1 MKKKGLIIST
11 VVMVVV
17 LIASLTT
24 ATYAWFTT
32 ASSTTITGFDLTVNA
47 STAINIGL
55 KKVCTYAADATSDSF
70 VSGSCKYTGTPG
82 QLGGGWTGEVENMSP
97 NIEHNINWGTVTKA
111 VGVSSER
118 TLDKATIGNT
128 KTFKEQTAG
137 GLMVA
142 ANLGKTAG
150 STFGDKELAV
160 ANGYKG
166 GQDDSTTADYA
177 YLFLGVSPSKALQA
191 GTNKAYIIVQTSGN
205 GSTVGLS
212 SAIHVA
218 YRINGKN
225 KEQTEATWTDV
236 DVFGDVHHGAPRAN
250 QKVEL
255 PYDASAVT
263 GLDGTL
269 TYTSDKT
276 VINNA
281 AAYAIDLPAT
291 AVGAIDQL
299 ELVIYLAGSDNDC
312 VDAAKGV
319 TVKVAIFFSAQAA
332 NPAA

>member
-1 MKKKGLIIST
+1 MKKE
-11 VVMVVV
+11 
-17 LIASLTT
+17 
-24 ATYAWFTT
+24 
-32 ASSTTITGFDLTVNA
+32 
-47 STAINIGL
+47 
-55 KKVCTYAADATSDSF
+55 CTYAADATSDSF
-70 VSGSCKYTGTPG
+70 VSGSCKYAGTPG
-82 QLGGGWTGEVENMSP
+82 QLGGSWTGEVENMSP

-111 VGVSSER
+111 VGVSSEG

-177 YLFLGVSPSKALQA
+177 YLFLGVSPSKALQV

-255 PYDASAVT
+255 AYDASAVT
-263 GLDGTL
+263 GLM
-269 TYTSDKT
+269 
-276 VINNA
+276 VH
-281 AAYAIDLPAT
+281 
-291 AVGAIDQL
+291 
-299 ELVIYLAGSDNDC
+299 
-312 VDAAKGV
+312 
-319 TVKVAIFFSAQAA
+319 
-332 NPAA
+332 